1 VTKVSSHRDYPLF
14 TVGRI
19 ALARNP
25 EKLFRGFSR
34 IEGAVGEQ
42 AALRQ
47 LVGGPTDARHGV
59 CAIEGRSRARTSSC
73 STSKRDQTEALA
85 DDLCI
90 KYGSYPGF
98 SIRLAVSDVL
108 VNSTYRRVKIQLK
121 LLSNES
127 PSDAT
132 QSPMLEILRRDQP
145 DRRVCAGFSA
155 AEGHR
160 RIAL

>member
-1 VTKVSSHRDYPLF
+1 MPGT
-14 TVGRI
+14 
-19 ALARNP
+19 
-25 EKLFRGFSR
+25 E
-34 IEGAVGEQ
+34 
-42 AALRQ
+42 
-47 LVGGPTDARHGV
+47 DARLK
-59 CAIEGRSRARTSSC
+59 AARGLAPLPVQLQNGT
-73 STSKRDQTEALA
+73 KRRHLLTTFVLNTGAR
-85 DDLCI
+85 
-90 KYGSYPGF
+90 PGF